1 MVVPLRLSGVPQAP
15 LPRCPHRL
23 LLVPS
28 SLSAPPTLAG
38 FFLSSGGDSA
48 LGGQST
54 PVPIQMCLEES
65 CLVFATK
72 VSHTVCPK
80 STRVQ
85 KASGH
90 VSNMWH
96 TTSEA

>member
-1 MVVPLRLSGVPQAP
+1 MNNVGDEASGEP
-15 LPRCPHRL
+15 
-23 LLVPS
+23 
-28 SLSAPPTLAG
+28 G
-38 FFLSSGGDSA
+38 
-48 LGGQST
+48 

-80 STRVQ
+80 SSRFQ

-96 TTSEA
+96 VTSTSYVKTACPT